1 MRLLVLI
8 LAFAFAMNDDGAKQG
23 RKGNELYRNA
33 DHETATALFTSGIT
47 EQNSSE
53 PGAVN
58 SGLWNNLGASLHRL
72 GKFDEARQAF
82 SNAVALAPTNNDV
95 ARSSY
100 NAGNNAFESFQQ
112 SSQQPM
118 AGGPG
123 MPPGMP
129 QSGAPQQGA
138 QPGGQQPGPKQG
150 QQQQGEGLEDALEH
164 YKQSMLADP
173 ANEDA
178 KFNYE
183 YVKRKLDEQQQNQDQ
198 QQQEDQNNQDQQNN
212 ENQENQDQ
220 QDQQQNQ
227 DQEQQDQQQQDQQN
241 QDQQQQEQEQ
251 QDQQQQEQQQ
261 QQPPPDPNKLSKEEA
276 ERILQALQNEEEELL
291 REVMKSQ
298 ARPKKVEKDW

>member
-1 MRLLVLI
+1 MRLLVII
-8 LAFAFAMNDDGAKQG
+8 LALAFAMNDDGAKQG

-33 DHETATALFTSGIT
+33 DHETASILFTTGIT

-53 PGAVN
+53 RGAVH

-72 GKFDEARQAF
+72 GKFDEAREAF
-82 SNAVALAPTNNDV
+82 SNAVALAPSSNEV

-112 SSQQPM
+112 SSQQSM
-118 AGGPG
+118 GGGPG

-129 QSGAPQQGA
+129 PSGAPQQGQA
-138 QPGGQQPGPKQG
+138 PQG
-150 QQQQGEGLEDALEH
+150 QQQQGEGLEDSLEH

-173 ANEDA
+173 TNEDA

-183 YVKRKLDEQQQNQDQ
+183 YVKRMLEDQEQNQDQ

-212 ENQENQDQ
+212 EDQENQEQ

-227 DQEQQDQQQQDQQN
+227 DQEQQDQQQQDQQQ

-251 QDQQQQEQQQ
+251 QEQQQNQEQ